1 MCGALSGN
9 DTRSRGVDKRLCP
22 CGNVRMVALGV
33 DLELLPKVC
42 IERCEAVLAVL
53 VSSAGVAK
61 LRLALLLKGLFVLQ
75 DEFQQFTHVALWFGY
90 PLRPAVFGT
99 EERTLPLMT
108 TKRGVVAK
116 DGDVGAAGQ
125 VARSLAFE
133 HVRGQNSQSS
143 NTR

>member
-1 MCGALSGN
+1 M
-9 DTRSRGVDKRLCP
+9 
-22 CGNVRMVALGV
+22 
-33 DLELLPKVC
+33 
-42 IERCEAVLAVL
+42 L

-116 DGDVGAAGQ
+116 DGDVGGGE
-125 VARSLAFE
+125 VARGLCVVKTAR
-133 HVRGQNSQSS
+133 VVIRGN
-143 NTR
+143 